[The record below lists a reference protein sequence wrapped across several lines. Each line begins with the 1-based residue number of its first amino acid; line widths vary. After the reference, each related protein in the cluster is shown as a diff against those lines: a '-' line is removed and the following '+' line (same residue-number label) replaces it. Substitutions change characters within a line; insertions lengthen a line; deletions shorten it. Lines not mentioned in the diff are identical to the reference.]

1 MAEKFKSFSGE
12 SEAMTVGRML
22 HQVFQQVLLKR
33 QEVGGAMIGVTLR
46 EAVLKEIH
54 NVVSTLESL
63 DQL

>member
-1 MAEKFKSFSGE
+1 MSEKFKSFSGE

-33 QEVGGAMIGVTLR
+33 QEVGSVLVGVTLR
-46 EAVLKEIH
+46 EAVLKEIRD
-54 NVVSTLESL
+54 VVSTLESL

>member
-12 SEAMTVGRML
+12 SEAMTFGRML

-33 QEVGGAMIGVTLR
+33 QGVVGAMVGVTLR
-46 EAVLKEIH
+46 ETVLKEIC
-54 NVVSTLESL
+54 NVISTLESL